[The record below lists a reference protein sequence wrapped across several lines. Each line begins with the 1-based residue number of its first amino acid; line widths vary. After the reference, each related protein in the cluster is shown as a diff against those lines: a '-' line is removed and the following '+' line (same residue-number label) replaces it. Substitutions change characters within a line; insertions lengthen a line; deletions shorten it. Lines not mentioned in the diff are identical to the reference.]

1 MVPIATM
8 PLGHFYAF
16 SLQISSQTFINITS
30 RLLERNV
37 RAFLSFRSR
46 VNQGILDT
54 LRNEP
59 ERFIAY
65 NNGLTV
71 TARELELSADEKS
84 ILRIDGLQVVNGGQ
98 TTNTIYRAKYMEK
111 LPLGRASVPVKLCVL
126 SDETADEVAPL
137 IAKFA
142 NSQNVVKRTDLT
154 SNHPVYRELEK
165 LSRSTLAPA
174 QDGGSSGDQVVL

>member
-16 SLQISSQTFINITS
+16 SLQISLQTFINITPQGCLKEMS
-30 RLLERNV
+30 V
-37 RAFLSFRSR
+37 RFVFRSR
-46 VNQGILDT
+46 VNRESRT

-165 LSRSTLAPA
+165 LSRSTLL
-174 QDGGSSGDQVVL
+174 QHKTGLKWNQVVL